1 MKSKFNNPV
10 FYWIII
16 TIFGGLLLF
25 DIYSLITHYAPIL
38 FLAVAIQSILLM
50 LIFTKHKYVKIGII
64 IWSLIVLIIGNSIH
78 FLSLL
83 LKFIGMKLQEK
94 YIDFTARQLQ
104 DFIIQALQLFLG
116 ILIFRYAYKTIVLV
130 KKEENENSVANESE
144 K

>member
-1 MKSKFNNPV
+1 
-10 FYWIII
+10 
-16 TIFGGLLLF
+16 
-25 DIYSLITHYAPIL
+25 
-38 FLAVAIQSILLM
+38 
-50 LIFTKHKYVKIGII
+50 
-64 IWSLIVLIIGNSIH
+64 
-78 FLSLL
+78 
-83 LKFIGMKLQEK
+83 MKLQEK